1 MSLIRKP
8 SEIEAK
14 KTISMLIYGEPGLGK
29 TTLACSAP
37 APVLFDYDGGVGRI
51 HGSHRVDTVQIRS
64 WEDTEAALNEVIEAN
79 AYKTIIIDTVGKML
93 DYVVDYIRRTQ
104 PTYVQRDGS
113 LSLKGYGLR
122 KTMFNNFIRRLQVIG
137 INVIFVAHEKEEKQ
151 GDLTVKRADAG
162 TSSNANDLFKD
173 LDLVGYMS
181 ALGKDRTITF
191 DPNESY
197 YAKNT
202 CNLQSM
208 FKVPVI
214 VDAKTGMPTA
224 PNDFLTKQVLAQYN
238 AYQQRNEEL
247 GKTYNNLVYKIKEQA
262 ASIQTADDA
271 NNFVDFIKSAEH
283 IYDSKIVAGHA
294 LAGKVKELGLA
305 LNKQTGK
312 YEAAS

>member
-1 MSLIRKP
+1 MSLIKKP

-37 APVLFDYDGGVGRI
+37 NPVLFDYDGGVGRI
-51 HGSHRVDTVQIRS
+51 HGSHRVDTVQIHS
-64 WEDTEAALNEVIEAN
+64 WEDTEVALNEVIEAN
-79 AYKTIIIDTVGKML
+79 AYRTIIIDTVGKML

-122 KTMFNNFIRRLQVIG
+122 KTMFGNFIRRLQVIG

-202 CNLQSM
+202 CNLQSI
-208 FKVPVI
+208 FKIPVI

-224 PNDFLTKQVLAQYN
+224 PNDFLSKQVLAQYN
-238 AYQQRNEEL
+238 AYQKRNEEL
-247 GKTYNNLVYKIKEQA
+247 GKNYNALIVKIKEKVEC
-262 ASIQTADDA
+262 IQTADDA
-271 NNFVDFIKSAEH
+271 NGFADFIKSVEH
-283 IYDSKIVAGHA
+283 IYDSKIIAGRA
-294 LAGKVKELGLA
+294 LLLKIKELGLT
-305 LNKQTGK
+305 LNKETGK

>member
-1 MSLIRKP
+1 MSLIKKP

-37 APVLFDYDGGVGRI
+37 HPVLFDYDGGVGRI

-64 WEDTEAALNEVIEAN
+64 WEDTEAALNEVSEAN
-79 AYKTIIIDTVGKML
+79 VYKTIIIDTVGKML

-122 KTMFNNFIRRLQVIG
+122 KTMFSNFIRRLQVIG

-191 DPNESY
+191 DPNESF

-202 CNLQSM
+202 CNLQSI
-208 FKVPVI
+208 FKIPVI
-214 VDAKTGMPTA
+214 IDAKTGMPTA
-224 PNDFLTKQVLAQYN
+224 PNDFLEKQVLAQYT
-238 AYQQRNEEL
+238 AYQKRNEEL
-247 GKTYNNLVYKIKEQA
+247 GKSYNDLVDKIKEQA
-262 ASIQTADDA
+262 SAIVDADAA
-271 NNFVDFIKSAEH
+271 NRFVDFVKSTEH
-283 IYDSKIVAGHA
+283 IYDSKIIAGRA
-294 LAGKVKELGLA
+294 LTNRTKELGLF
-305 LNKQTGK
+305 LNKETGK
-312 YEAAS
+312 YESAS